1 MSLAEILFIAGTVPY
16 VLLGAVHVVWT
27 LGDLRLPTRFRP
39 VDETVIAAMQA
50 ERVAAFATAPGVRS
64 LWQSWLG
71 FNLSHGLGLLLFG
84 VIPLAIALQDY
95 DLVDE
100 ITVIRPLTLVIP
112 LVYLVLAWR
121 FWFLGPAVATT
132 VGFACFAASALT

>member
-1 MSLAEILFIAGTVPY
+1 MSLAEILFIAGTVLY
-16 VLLGAVHVVWT
+16 LLLGTVHIAWT
-27 LGDLRLPTRFRP
+27 LGDLRSPTRFRP
-39 VDETVIAAMQA
+39 VDETVLAAMQA
-50 ERVAAFATAPGVRS
+50 ERLAAFASAPGVRS

-84 VIPLAIALQDY
+84 VVPLAIALQDY

-121 FWFLGPAVATT
+121 FWFVGPAAATT
-132 VGFACFAASALT
+132 AGFACFAASALT

>member
-16 VLLGAVHVVWT
+16 LLLGTVHIAWT
-27 LGDLRLPTRFRP
+27 LGDLRSPTHFRP

-50 ERVAAFATAPGVRS
+50 ERVAAFASAPGVRS

-71 FNLSHGLGLLLFG
+71 FNLSHGLGLLMFG
-84 VIPLAIALQDY
+84 IVPLAIALQDY
-95 DLVDE
+95 ELVDE

-121 FWFLGPAVATT
+121 FWFVAPAAATT